1 MRSGGEAAH
10 GQVSAWRVGGGGGW
24 RRKRSWEAVKRVTI
38 RIPRVPRVRCHG
50 GQTAFY

>member
-24 RRKRSWEAVKRVTI
+24 RKRSWEAVKRVTI
-38 RIPRVPRVRCHG
+38 RIPRVTCQVCHW